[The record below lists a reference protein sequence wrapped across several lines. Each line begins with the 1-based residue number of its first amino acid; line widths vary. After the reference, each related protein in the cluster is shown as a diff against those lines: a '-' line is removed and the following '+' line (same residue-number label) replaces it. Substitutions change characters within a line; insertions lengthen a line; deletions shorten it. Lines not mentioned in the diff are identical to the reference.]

1 MKNKFYS
8 FFLLFIL
15 GNSVIAQEITTN
27 RNAVGMEHNMLFNAQ
42 DRYTVTQTGSAT
54 VETYRMFDGRFSPSY
69 TASAPTV
76 ASPTVIEING
86 LPGIHT
92 QTGGWIGWSTRYWP
106 AKRFKIEGY
115 DVYYGNGWTV
125 LADYENID
133 FSGYDFN
140 VKCKAGAY
148 TKLRF
153 TFYEATGTNGR
164 LGISELFFIH
174 PEATTPY
181 NGLLGSASSS
191 WNSNG
196 DHIYYN
202 KGKVGIG
209 TTNPGSYKLA
219 VEGKIGAHEVVV
231 TTDGWADF
239 VFEDDYNLMSLK
251 DLDNYIQENK
261 HLPEIPTTEE
271 VEANGIS
278 VGEMNAKLLQ
288 KIEELTLYM
297 IQQEETINSQQNL
310 IKELLERVEK
320 LENK

>member
-15 GNSVIAQEITTN
+15 GSSVVAQEITTN

-69 TASAPTV
+69 TASDPTV

-92 QTGGWIGWSTRYWP
+92 QTGGWIGWSTGYWP

-153 TFYEATGTNGR
+153 TFYEATGTDGR
-164 LGISELFFIH
+164 LGISELYFIH

-181 NGLLGSASSS
+181 KGLLGPASSS

-209 TTNPGSYKLA
+209 TTNPGSHKLA
-219 VEGKIGAHEVVV
+219 VEGVIGAREVVV
-231 TTDGWADF
+231 TTDAWADF
-239 VFEDDYNLMSLK
+239 VFEPDYNLMPLQE
-251 DLDNYIQENK
+251 LDSYIKENR

-271 VEANGIS
+271 VEENGIS
-278 VGEMNAKLLQ
+278 VGEMNTKLLQ
-288 KIEELTLYM
+288 KIEELTLYV
-297 IQQEETINSQQNL
+297 IELQKKNEEQDEI
-310 IKELLERVEK
+310 IKQLK
-320 LENK
+320 NKISE